1 MAVEGGCVVEREN
14 NKKKRVESKVVFQEG
29 DEIKS
34 LRGVIIRRED
44 DFIVIERKDGIYE
57 INRRD
62 IIKIFTPNEGGD
74 ENETT

>member
-1 MAVEGGCVVEREN
+1 VAVEGGCVVEREN